1 MRVLGRGTGLSI
13 TVLFMAGATAGI
25 AICPPPAASSG
36 SSASSFI
43 GDVNS
48 ARASHGLAPLRVDG
62 TLTGVASGHTSDMA
76 RQNRLY
82 HNPRLTSEVHGWQ
95 VLGENVGS
103 GPDEH

>member
-13 TVLFMAGATAGI
+13 TVLFMAGATAGATAGI
-25 AICPPPAASSG
+25 AIRPPPAAASG

-43 GDVNS
+43 SDVTS
-48 ARASHGLAPLRVDG
+48 ARASPGLAPLRVDG
-62 TLTGVASGHTSDMA
+62 TLAGVASGHTSDMA

-95 VLGENVGS
+95 VLG
-103 GPDEH
+103 